1 MSVKIKKGQ
10 ALTNLSMTPMIDM
23 VFNLLIFF
31 LVATRFAEEERELEV
46 NLPDASEARPLV
58 SKPRELFINI
68 DRQGRYFVTGRIV
81 SIEELE
87 RICRRAEASNPGRA
101 SVIIR
106 ADRDCRWQ
114 PIVAAINICK
124 KAGIRDYRVT
134 TRESLS
140 SEESAQRPSSP
151 PPQAP

>member
-1 MSVKIKKGQ
+1 MTVKIKKGE
-10 ALTNLSMTPMIDM
+10 ALSNLSLTPLIDM

-58 SKPRELFINI
+58 AQPKELFINI
-68 DRQGRYFVTGRIV
+68 DRQGRYYVTGKIV

-87 RICRRAEASNPGRA
+87 SICRRAATNNPGRA
-101 SVIIR
+101 SAVIR

-114 PIVAAINICK
+114 PIVAAINVCK
-124 KAGIRDYRVT
+124 KAGIREYRVT
-134 TRESLS
+134 TREPPVRP
-140 SEESAQRPSSP
+140 EGPAQ
-151 PPQAP
+151 

>member
-1 MSVKIKKGQ
+1 MSVKIKKGE
-10 ALTNLSMTPMIDM
+10 ALSNLSMTPMIDM

-31 LVATRFAEEERELEV
+31 LVATRFAEEERELDV
-46 NLPDASEARPLV
+46 NLPDASEAVPLV

-68 DRQGRYFVTGRIV
+68 DRQGRYFVTGKLV

-101 SVIIR
+101 SAIIR

-114 PIVAAINICK
+114 PIVAAINVCK

-134 TRESLS
+134 TRETRQM
-140 SEESAQRPSSP
+140 APTPHQP
-151 PPQAP
+151 PAP